1 MRNNHE
7 KILKLVGVASIAA
20 IVIVLQL
27 LSLVVKIGP
36 FAITLALIPIVVG
49 AIIYG
54 PLAGGILGFIMG
66 FIVLVTDANAF
77 LAINIPAT
85 IFICLIKT
93 TLAGVAAGWIYRGL
107 EKKSQWLAIILA
119 SIAAP
124 IVNTLVFV
132 SLALPIFY
140 TDLVLWAEA
149 NDYTNVISYVFL
161 GMVGVNFLLEFSINA
176 ILSPVVFRIVTIFRK
191 KLNKKTKRELST
203 NNDNK

>member
-161 GMVGVNFLLEFSINA
+161 GMVGVNFLLEFSIDA
-176 ILSPVVFRIVTIFRK
+176 ILSPVVFRIVTILRK
-191 KLNKKTKRELST
+191 KLNKKTKRELSA